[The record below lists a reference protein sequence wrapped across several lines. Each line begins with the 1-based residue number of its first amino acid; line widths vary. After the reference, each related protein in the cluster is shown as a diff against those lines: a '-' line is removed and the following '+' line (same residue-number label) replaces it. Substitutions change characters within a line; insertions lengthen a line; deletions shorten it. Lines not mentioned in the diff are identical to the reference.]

1 MKRLTTMGL
10 ALLLAAS
17 AGAAEDKPAPQK
29 PAAAAAA
36 ADAAKADAAKTQADA
51 PATPARPGGDVAMSG
66 MSILGN
72 DEAPKS
78 LVIVPWKSSQL
89 GDTPGIARLLDDAT
103 QPVDR
108 DVFMRELNYYGIRTA
123 SSATGSK

>member
-1 MKRLTTMGL
+1 MLIVHVKDGI
-10 ALLLAAS
+10 
-17 AGAAEDKPAPQK
+17 AGAAEPVAP
-29 PAAAAAA
+29 PAAAKEAAS
-36 ADAAKADAAKTQADA
+36 A
-51 PATPARPGGDVAMSG
+51 PATPAAKTATAGKPAGPATVPSASASANAGGDVTMSG

-89 GDTPGIARLLDDAT
+89 GDTPGISRLLDDST

-108 DVFMRELNYYGIRTA
+108 EVFMRELSYYEIK
-123 SSATGSK
+123 TGSK